1 MENGPMAGRR
11 WALVL
16 AGGEGTRL
24 QRLTREICGAPV
36 PKQYC
41 RCLLGGRSL
50 LEVTLD
56 RVRHFTA
63 IEHTVVIV
71 NRDHLPF
78 ATDQLR
84 ALPRDNIIVQPC
96 NRDTGPGLVFA
107 LEHVAQRDPKATI
120 AVFPSDHFV
129 DDDRKFVSY
138 SQQAAGIVSR
148 LPEKVILLGI
158 RPDHPESGYGYVTL
172 SRRLRTSAAE
182 GVAFR
187 VGAFVEKPAHDEARE
202 LVEAGALWNSF
213 VTVFRLRRML
223 ELIRHVIPA
232 EVHRIDE
239 LREHRRVFTEGYH
252 EITPWNF
259 SSRVLARIPRELLVV
274 PVEGVYWSD
283 WGTRASIE
291 CTLRALHRSPP
302 WLARK
307 LPAPAVVQPLKATPT
322 VHVRSRAGTARQG
335 RRRALA
341 RTANAHA
348 SRWVGVGRM
357 AAEPVGAVAGEGNP
371 MLQAVPRHDRPP
383 LATKSRRRRQ
393 SPWRCVANA

>member
-1 MENGPMAGRR
+1 MSNSAAAMENGPMAGRR

-24 QRLTREICGAPV
+24 QELTREICGAPV

-63 IEHTVVIV
+63 IEHTVVII

-78 ATDQLR
+78 AAEQLR

-107 LEHVAQRDPKATI
+107 LEHVAQRDPNATI

-138 SQQAAGIVSR
+138 IQQAAGIVSR
-148 LPEKVILLGI
+148 LPEKVIVLGI

-172 SRRLRTSAAE
+172 SRRLRTSGAE

-187 VGAFVEKPAHDEARE
+187 VGAFVEKPTHDRARQLLE
-202 LVEAGALWNSF
+202 TGGLWNSF
-213 VTVFRLRRML
+213 VMVFRLHRML
-223 ELIRHVIPA
+223 ALIRHVIPA

-239 LREHRRVFTEGYH
+239 LREDRHAFTKTYH
-252 EITPWNF
+252 EIKPWNF
-259 SSRVLARIPRELLVV
+259 SSRVLECIPRELLVV
-274 PVEGVYWSD
+274 PVEGVHWSD

-291 CTLRALHRSPP
+291 RTLMAL
-302 WLARK
+302 
-307 LPAPAVVQPLKATPT
+307 
-322 VHVRSRAGTARQG
+322 
-335 RRRALA
+335 
-341 RTANAHA
+341 
-348 SRWVGVGRM
+348 
-357 AAEPVGAVAGEGNP
+357 
-371 MLQAVPRHDRPP
+371 DRPP
-383 LATKSRRRRQ
+383 PWPTRKPPVRAAGRPAGSATKQGGS
-393 SPWRCVANA
+393 SA